1 MPGFF
6 AYKTVVWVAYL
17 NLLLMIL
24 QVKLQA
30 IKPRQ
35 VQIQFSLLAVEISNW
50 LLLFE

>member
-6 AYKTVVWVAYL
+6 AYKTVVWKVS
-17 NLLLMIL
+17 LLFNMMKP
-24 QVKLQA
+24 VKLPD
-30 IKPRQ
+30 IKQRQ